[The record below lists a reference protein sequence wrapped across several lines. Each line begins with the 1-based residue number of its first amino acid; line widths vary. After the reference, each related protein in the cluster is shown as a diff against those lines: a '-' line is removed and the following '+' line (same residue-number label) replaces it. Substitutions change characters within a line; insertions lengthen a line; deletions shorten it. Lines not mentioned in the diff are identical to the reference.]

1 MHKPPTGLAYWRKTL
16 NTNWIT
22 LAVIVFL
29 VLFPHIVG
37 WITGDSPFGVGGR
50 PRGQSIFWQSI
61 FIEVFVLAIL
71 AMSYNLMFG
80 FTGVI
85 SFGHAL
91 FFGLGG
97 YTLGIVME
105 KYGFVSYLVEQM
117 GMSEAVGTWVA
128 LTLGIV
134 IALGIAGLIG
144 FVMGLVSLRLKGV
157 YFAIFTLAVAEMGF
171 IWVGRWGFTQAEDG
185 FPLTY
190 VPDLINPTQ
199 NRLTYYYLAML
210 LAIAVFLIIRRLM
223 NSPTGR
229 VLLAI
234 RENED
239 RAQTIGY
246 NTLRY
251 KLLSITLASMMAAL
265 AGIIHVGLNKKIGP
279 EIMSV
284 QFTIEP
290 LLMTIIGGIGTF
302 SGPVIGASVLH
313 LSEKILD
320 REFLIL
326 GAEINVG
333 EYWSLMLGI
342 AFIIV
347 VLVFPQGVVGTLNR
361 WFTNMRTRRKIPP
374 VPTEQAPAAGD

>member
-1 MHKPPTGLAYWRKTL
+1 MQKQLTGAAYWRKTL

-37 WITGDSPFGVGGR
+37 WVTGEGPFGVGGR

-97 YTLGIVME
+97 YTLGIIME
-105 KYGFVSYLVEQM
+105 KYGFVPFLVEQM
-117 GMSEAVGTWVA
+117 GMNEEVGVFIA
-128 LTLGIV
+128 LIVGILV
-134 IALGIAGLIG
+134 ALGIAGLVG

-190 VPDLINPTQ
+190 IPDVINPTQ
-199 NRLTYYYLAML
+199 NRLTYYYLAMI

-239 RAQTIGY
+239 RAQAIGY

-251 KLLSITLASMMAAL
+251 KLLSITVASMMAAL

-302 SGPVIGASVLH
+302 SGPVIGASLLH
-313 LSEKILD
+313 LSERILD
-320 REFLIL
+320 REFLL
-326 GAEINVG
+326 FGAEVNVG

-347 VLVFPQGVVGTLNR
+347 VLVFPQGVVGTLNKWIGNVR
-361 WFTNMRTRRKIPP
+361 NRQNSPP
-374 VPTEQAPAAGD
+374 LPTEQAPAAGD